1 MACQLIPSPE
11 AFPKVL
17 LLQPWLGYRVSLPFT
32 EPFSIISR
40 TQIRNSES
48 KQDCN
53 YQEPYGDYFS
63 LAHFVCQGSAII
75 DLSSERFWQSVK
87 RSKSACIFP
96 LWIIVPPNN
105 RLFLLHWMSCADWS
119 KSIVDYALGNGPSA
133 VFSSLTDKL
142 YFR

>member
-11 AFPKVL
+11 TFPKVL

-32 EPFSIISR
+32 EPISIINR

-63 LAHFVCQGSAII
+63 LAHFVCHN
-75 DLSSERFWQSVK
+75 RP
-87 RSKSACIFP
+87 IFRK
-96 LWIIVPPNN
+96 V
-105 RLFLLHWMSCADWS
+105 
-119 KSIVDYALGNGPSA
+119 
-133 VFSSLTDKL
+133 LTICEKL
-142 YFR
+142 